1 MLLLLLELV
10 LPAFLLYVGISSI
23 GNCMVDER
31 IPVWLICIASGLFL
45 QLILEAVVQYQKSGN
60 RIRTETDIN
69 YTVFNLALTIVR
81 LAMFVAIIIGY
92 VFVFSAYSKN
102 NQCDQLLYWTSFI
115 YCILGLIV
123 FAILLLVVCCVA
135 RTSS

>member
-81 LAMFVAIIIGY
+81 LAMFVAY
-92 VFVFSAYSKN
+92 V
-102 NQCDQLLYWTSFI
+102 D
-115 YCILGLIV
+115 LI
-123 FAILLLVVCCVA
+123 FK
-135 RTSS
+135 